1 MLLPQSK
8 TSAGQMMPVVE
19 DSDISDADDGDED
32 GGSVVLVAA
41 AEEEVEVLPGQ
52 INAVQ
57 AGTPP
62 SWQTQ

>member
-1 MLLPQSK
+1 
-8 TSAGQMMPVVE
+8 MPVVE

>member
-1 MLLPQSK
+1 
-8 TSAGQMMPVVE
+8 MPVVE
-19 DSDISDADDGDED
+19 DSDISDANDADGDED
-32 GGSVVLVAA
+32 GAAAVV
-41 AEEEVEVLPGQ
+41 AEEEAGVLPGQ